1 MGTFTQ
7 DTRLARLAGPLGPD
21 DLLLVRF
28 SGEEALSRQFRF
40 HLELQSEK
48 RDIDP
53 GSVLR
58 KYGTLQ
64 VTLADE
70 SQRHI
75 NGMFSRFS
83 QGTSDAELTTYWA
96 ELVPWTYFLSLR
108 RNCRIF
114 QKKSVIEILTA
125 VFEESPYA
133 EFEVRCGDRPARDF
147 CVQYRE
153 SDLNFA
159 QRLLEEE
166 GIFYFF
172 EHTEDKHKLVL
183 ADSNNHI
190 PDCPPPTT
198 VRALAAASPDSSAVT
213 AFELENSVRIGA
225 VIYRDYDHLQ
235 PSFTLDGEAPGEEGE
250 EVYEYWPGHYTT
262 RGEGE
267 RFAKYRLEAEEAL
280 REQARGRSTCR
291 NLISGHKFTLEEH
304 TNDRAN
310 QEYVLTSVRHVC
322 NTGDYRSSGSD
333 SFDYS
338 NEFTVVPMSVPFR
351 PRRTVAKP
359 VIVGSQTA
367 VVVGPSGE
375 EIYTDEHGRVKL
387 HFHWDREGKK
397 NENDSCWIRV
407 SQPWAGQGWGAV
419 SIPRIGQEVVVDFL
433 EGDPDQ
439 PIVTGRV
446 YNAENKPP
454 FGLPDNGM
462 VSGIKSYSTPG
473 GGGYNGIDMNDTKG
487 KEAFNVHAQYD
498 MTTMVLHDETH
509 TVKNDRKKN
518 VENDEVNVIKKNRT
532 TEISEGDEKLSVMV
546 GNRMTTIEAG
556 DDTLTITAGQRSEV
570 VKGPYEIT
578 VNSARFKIQCGASEL
593 ILNHDGLIEIKGMD
607 ILVKANKDLSLQG
620 MNVESLA
627 KVSNNTKGAMV
638 MSEAKGMNVVKGGM
652 VQLNP

>member
-1 MGTFTQ
+1 
-7 DTRLARLAGPLGPD
+7 
-21 DLLLVRF
+21 
-28 SGEEALSRQFRF
+28 
-40 HLELQSEK
+40 
-48 RDIDP
+48 
-53 GSVLR
+53 
-58 KYGTLQ
+58 
-64 VTLADE
+64 
-70 SQRHI
+70 
-75 NGMFSRFS
+75 
-83 QGTSDAELTTYWA
+83 
-96 ELVPWTYFLSLR
+96 
-108 RNCRIF
+108 
-114 QKKSVIEILTA
+114 
-125 VFEESPYA
+125 
-133 EFEVRCGDRPARDF
+133 
-147 CVQYRE
+147 
-153 SDLNFA
+153 
-159 QRLLEEE
+159 
-166 GIFYFF
+166 
-172 EHTEDKHKLVL
+172 
-183 ADSNNHI
+183 
-190 PDCPPPTT
+190 
-198 VRALAAASPDSSAVT
+198 
-213 AFELENSVRIGA
+213 
-225 VIYRDYDHLQ
+225 
-235 PSFTLDGEAPGEEGE
+235 
-250 EVYEYWPGHYTT
+250 
-262 RGEGE
+262 
-267 RFAKYRLEAEEAL
+267 
-280 REQARGRSTCR
+280 
-291 NLISGHKFTLEEH
+291 
-304 TNDRAN
+304 
-310 QEYVLTSVRHVC
+310 
-322 NTGDYRSSGSD
+322 
-333 SFDYS
+333 
-338 NEFTVVPMSVPFR
+338 MSVPFR